1 MGSNH
6 NLFGRPNEAQV
17 IIDTDGRYHIKK
29 IVPGSRIGD
38 MLTVARYDKAQAWES
53 MQRMIDTRVAGG
65 CLSEDEAGT
74 LMKQYESDIN
84 RYTYLE

>member
-1 MGSNH
+1 
-6 NLFGRPNEAQV
+6 
-17 IIDTDGRYHIKK
+17 
-29 IVPGSRIGD
+29 
-38 MLTVARYDKAQAWES
+38 MLTVARYDKGQAWES

-65 CLSEDEAGT
+65 FISEDEADS